1 MKKKWLSLLMTL
13 PMLLAVG
20 CHTTEKGEE
29 KDPPVNT
36 GPAITED
43 GVVEKQSSQELTFV
57 TSDASLNNFIN
68 DFFERQVGA
77 NGKKV
82 VELDVGQGGT
92 AWKEWEAMSLMWF
105 DSTETGG
112 LNRESVP
119 NGYAKILSDLR
130 GTPIDRYGY
139 IWATVAEE
147 DTPDGNDSY
156 TNFDQGWPFPSFE
169 HSGAITRGFGNNFNS
184 DTANQTAWAVDSNGA
199 GRVTG
204 SNLAVSAKSGRTELS
219 VSLVNI
225 DGGYA
230 FFAPFMETELKY
242 SGNADK
248 VLDDLY
254 IEWETRDG
262 QSYSVSYS
270 EAGTQDKDVNEDG
283 HYYFNM
289 SEVEGWGRTN
299 DVCKTG
305 GKDPDAEITEVSLVF
320 RAKDGETLDG
330 LNISV
335 DFLRSDYDDRC
346 VQNNSIFINALA
358 EYYRY
363 TGDDAVLAELI
374 GKARRAYQFYLTYCN
389 GTSGLID
396 QDNFVGHDGIPIS
409 GHGISSGYFDL
420 LALPSTDFYFNVYFY
435 KATKSMEYLERMA
448 EAAGITSETVSVE
461 TPDLQSEVEYQ
472 ETAATLSSRLSL
484 IAEKVTGEF
493 WSEEKGRF
501 IEGTIDWDATGH
513 LNEDSALI
521 ELGNVVASDEIDYGY
536 LAFNLEA
543 VACGLASD
551 EQSKEIMDWCTGV
564 RNVEGDTATAD
575 AVLAK
580 NSLYYFECSPR
591 ISTKSNAN
599 QYAYGGY
606 ATSQVNFGK
615 QVQDGGSAMWVTYYD
630 LVSRQRVYGAD
641 SAYDRI
647 DDIIKWYEE
656 VSDLYYEDYPNGDNP
671 TQFYRSYYTRSI
683 SLQGGNQQGGLGL
696 DCEFLENAI
705 VYAAL
710 PQITLGLN
718 STQYKTLDLAPSLPS
733 SLLYYKMENLAF
745 HGVKYDVTAANDF
758 VRVSNVRDNAVGTL
772 GGTHSGLYITVRLAE
787 PEGNYSVYVDGSATT
802 AYTVEDGQIVLTLPF
817 GNFYVKVQ

>member
-1 MKKKWLSLLMTL
+1 MKKKWLSLLMSL
-13 PMLLAVG
+13 PMLFAVG
-20 CHTTEKGEE
+20 CGTETTGGEE
-29 KDPPVNT
+29 PPVNT

-43 GVVEKQSSQELTFV
+43 GIVEKQSSQELAFV
-57 TSDASLNNFIN
+57 TSDARLNSFMN

-105 DSTETGG
+105 DSTETGA
-112 LNRESVP
+112 LTRESIP
-119 NGYAKILSDLR
+119 NGYSKILSDLR

-139 IWATVAEE
+139 IWSTVDEE
-147 DTPDGNDSY
+147 DTPDSNNSY

-169 HSGAITRGFGNNFNS
+169 HCGAVSHGFGNNFNTA
-184 DTANQTAWAVDSNGA
+184 DTATQTAWEVENGA
-199 GRVTG
+199 GRTASG
-204 SNLAVSAKSGRTELS
+204 NLLVSARTGATELK

-242 SGNADK
+242 SGNDEK

-254 IEWETRDG
+254 IEWATADGET
-262 QSYSVSYS
+262 YSVSYS
-270 EAGTQDKDVNEDG
+270 EAGTQEKDVNENG

-299 DVCKTG
+299 DICKTG
-305 GKDPDAEITEVSLVF
+305 GRDADKEITDVSLVF
-320 RAKDGETLDG
+320 RTKSGADLDG
-330 LNISV
+330 VEIRV

-346 VQNNSIFINALA
+346 LQNNAIFINTLA

-363 TGDDAVLAELI
+363 TGNDEVLAELI

-389 GTSGLID
+389 GTNGLID
-396 QDNFVGHDGIPIS
+396 QENFVGHDGIPIS
-409 GHGISSGYFDL
+409 GHGISPGYFDI

-448 EAAGITSETVSVE
+448 EAAGIEAETVSVG
-461 TPDLQSEVEYQ
+461 TPDLKSSAEYQ
-472 ETAATLSSRLSL
+472 ETAQTLSARLSL
-484 IAEKVTGEF
+484 IAEKATEEF

-513 LNEDSALI
+513 LNDDSALS
-521 ELGNVVASDEIDYGY
+521 ELGNLVENDEIDYGF

-543 VACGLASD
+543 VACGMASD
-551 EQSKEIMDWCTGV
+551 EQAKLIMDWCTGV
-564 RNVEGDTATAD
+564 RNVEGDTATSD
-575 AVLAK
+575 AALVK
-580 NSLYYFECSPR
+580 NTIYYFECAPR
-591 ISTKSNAN
+591 ISTKSNSN
-599 QYAYGGY
+599 QYAYGGW
-606 ATSQVNFGK
+606 ASSQIDFGR

-641 SAYDRI
+641 SAYERI
-647 DDIIKWYEE
+647 YEIVDWYEDVTE
-656 VSDLYYEDYPNGDNP
+656 EYLEDYPDDDNP

-683 SLQGGNQQGGLGL
+683 SLQGGGQSGGLGL

-705 VYAAL
+705 VYAAF

-745 HGVKYDVTAANDF
+745 HGVKYDVTAGNDF
-758 VRVSNVRDNAVGTL
+758 VRMSNVRDNAVGSL
-772 GGTHSGLYITVRLAE
+772 QGKHDGLNVCIRLPE
-787 PEGNYSVYVDGSATT
+787 PEGNYSVLVDGSATT
-802 AYTVEDGQIVLTLPF
+802 DYTVQNGEIVLTLPF